1 MQDNGA
7 FHNMVCKLSDAMRFV
22 SCERHEFNGVD
33 CSHLGN
39 VSSYIAHGLDCYIE
53 FACYCLQDAPTNVT
67 EIREIREILTSLYSL
82 GPYLYPMEIE
92 FSILVGKL
100 YNSYFF

>member
-1 MQDNGA
+1 MISK
-7 FHNMVCKLSDAMRFV
+7 FSDAMRFV
-22 SCERHEFNGVD
+22 SCERHEYSGVD
-33 CSHLGN
+33 CRHLGN

-53 FACYCLQDAPTNVT
+53 LACYCLQDAPTNVT

-92 FSILVGKL
+92 FSILVGKYIYNFFKL
-100 YNSYFF
+100 YYL